1 VKLAELFVTIVKITS
16 SRELRG
22 GACCAQKLF
31 VIPAVYASA
40 ASRERLLKML
50 GMLANEAAL

>member
-1 VKLAELFVTIVKITS
+1 MIVKITS
-16 SRELRG
+16 SRESRD

-40 ASRERLLKML
+40 ARRERLLKML

>member
-1 VKLAELFVTIVKITS
+1 MIVKITS

-22 GACCAQKLF
+22 GACYARKIF

-40 ASRERLLKML
+40 DSRERLLKML